1 MQYYI
6 GRNLSFTGK
15 AEDGQKLL
23 RALTAGDA
31 RLVHI
36 PAQRSAALMLSKIAL
51 DRGNISQ
58 AAIWMRRAVI
68 GALVD
73 KGASSVEIVDI
84 LTEYANYLSQ
94 TRQLAEALNLFSKLA
109 PLYDTQFAHRGPKF
123 LHFLSVF
130 LETLTSVGNFQAA
143 DVVLKML
150 NETVATVDIVATS
163 VRQELFFQNLY
174 KNVRT
179 PSADGHAPNTESLK
193 QTILTYPDFVKTP
206 RNRIILT
213 YFALLADD
221 LALAEQLNSTHQAD
235 ESTDAQFA
243 SYDVVLRSFI
253 AARQNKF
260 DESIALSQDAVDK
273 IHLFHQRSRKRI
285 V

>member
-1 MQYYI
+1 MNEVKWEW
-6 GRNLSFTGK
+6 RSTGYWSM
-15 AEDGQKLL
+15 
-23 RALTAGDA
+23 T
-31 RLVHI
+31 
-36 PAQRSAALMLSKIAL
+36 KI
-51 DRGNISQ
+51 
-58 AAIWMRRAVI
+58 
-68 GALVD
+68 
-73 KGASSVEIVDI
+73 
-84 LTEYANYLSQ
+84 
-94 TRQLAEALNLFSKLA
+94 QLK
-109 PLYDTQFAHRGPKF
+109 
-123 LHFLSVF
+123 
-130 LETLTSVGNFQAA
+130 
-143 DVVLKML
+143 
-150 NETVATVDIVATS
+150 
-163 VRQELFFQNLY
+163 
-174 KNVRT
+174 
-179 PSADGHAPNTESLK
+179 SLK